1 MTGKTIR
8 DITADIK
15 KCDFR
20 GCTVFGKFQNTKAK
34 LEYTKNN
41 LPKKY
46 IDRLIDFKVPD
57 DVTLTTTDVYLAML
71 EGGFIRTI
79 KGLDNVKQMVD
90 YNLVPLKE
98 KIWNYRKTI
107 CEHKIDISYTGAF
120 IYEYGMESIGKE
132 NYYINLE
139 ARAKEA
145 YLNGDMDYVSKVY
158 NDLNKETKQNIV
170 SLALKDRKR
179 SICKKTQK

>member
-8 DITADIK
+8 DITADIR

-34 LEYTKNN
+34 LEYTNNN

-46 IDRLIDFKVPD
+46 IDRLINYKVSD
-57 DVTLTTTDVYLAML
+57 DAVLTTTDVYIAML
-71 EGGFIRTI
+71 EGRFVKGI

-98 KIWNYRKTI
+98 QIWNYRKVI
-107 CEHKIDISYTGAF
+107 REYNIDISYTGAF
-120 IYEYGMESIGKE
+120 IYEYGMESIGRE

-139 ARAKEA
+139 ARAKDA
-145 YLNGDMDYVSKVY
+145 YLKGDMDYVSKVY
-158 NDLNKETKQNIV
+158 NELDKETKQSIV

-179 SICKKTQK
+179 RFC

>member
-8 DITADIK
+8 DITADIR

-34 LEYTKNN
+34 LEYTNNN

-46 IDRLIDFKVPD
+46 IDRLINYK
-57 DVTLTTTDVYLAML
+57 
-71 EGGFIRTI
+71 GI
-79 KGLDNVKQMVD
+79 KGLDNVKQIVD

-98 KIWNYRKTI
+98 QIWNYRKVI
-107 CEHKIDISYTGAF
+107 REYNIDISYTGAF
-120 IYEYGMESIGKE
+120 IYEYGMESIGRE

-139 ARAKEA
+139 ARAKDA
-145 YLNGDMDYVSKVY
+145 YLKGDMDYVSKVY
-158 NDLNKETKQNIV
+158 NELDKETKQSIV

-179 SICKKTQK
+179 SFC